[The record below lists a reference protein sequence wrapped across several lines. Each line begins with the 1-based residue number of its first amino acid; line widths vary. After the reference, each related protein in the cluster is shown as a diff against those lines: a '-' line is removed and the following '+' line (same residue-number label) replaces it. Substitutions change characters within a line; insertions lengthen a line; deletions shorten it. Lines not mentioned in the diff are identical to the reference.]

1 MSKIIINARRQ
12 GYATDQI
19 SHTMTVGQLIDF
31 LQYFDEDAEIYLG
44 HDMQSYGWYT
54 YGGIDQAD
62 FFDEETLK
70 MDFGIDFDEEK

>member
-31 LQYFDEDAEIYLG
+31 LQEFDEDAEIYLG
-44 HDMQSYGWYT
+44 HDMKSYGWYT
-54 YGGIDQAD
+54 YGGITAD
-62 FFDEETLK
+62 DIYDDYALEMNFD
-70 MDFGIDFDEEK
+70 MDED